1 MKFVLGIFLVVL
13 VMAAIAVYLLFML
26 SARSLVPCGD
36 IPQTIGSQMSITR
49 IYTSDL
55 NANETLTQIVDA
67 MNDNENGTI
76 TAEDMTEILATY
88 QSIIYAPVFQLNI
101 EQEDTNTFVLTG
113 SVYNGLDED
122 GEPTNPDFRYRN
134 LAMTAELPQG
144 KFIAAEN
151 IYEEDKE
158 LEEGADPEFLER
170 RDVVDP
176 LIVADGSGAAFSFR
190 NCDSFRLVFKNT
202 SETTPPSISLAY
214 TYDVVAD
221 NPLNFTTLRQ
231 GMLGVNITVAYDEN
245 GKLVPELVV
254 DRKKFYVEGEEE
266 E

>member
-13 VMAAIAVYLLFML
+13 LIAAIVVYLLFML
-26 SARSLVPCGD
+26 NSRSLVPCGD
-36 IPQTIGSQMSITR
+36 IPQTTGSQMSVTR

-55 NANETLTQIVDA
+55 DANETLTQIVNM
-67 MNDNENGTI
+67 MNDKEDGTI
-76 TAEDMTEILATY
+76 TAEDMTQILATY
-88 QSIIYAPVFQLNI
+88 QSIIYAPVFQLNL

-134 LAMTAELPQG
+134 LAMTAGLAQG
-144 KFIAAEN
+144 KFLAVEN
-151 IYEEDKE
+151 IYDEDKE
-158 LEEGADPEFLER
+158 IEEGADPEFLER

-176 LIVADGSGAAFSFR
+176 IIVANGAGAAFSFR

-202 SETTPPSISLAY
+202 SEVNPPSIVLAY
-214 TYDVVAD
+214 TYDIVAD

-231 GMLGVNITVAYDEN
+231 GLLGVEITVAYDNN
-245 GKLVPELVV
+245 GRLAPEIVV
-254 DRKKFYVEGEEE
+254 DRRNIYIEGEEE